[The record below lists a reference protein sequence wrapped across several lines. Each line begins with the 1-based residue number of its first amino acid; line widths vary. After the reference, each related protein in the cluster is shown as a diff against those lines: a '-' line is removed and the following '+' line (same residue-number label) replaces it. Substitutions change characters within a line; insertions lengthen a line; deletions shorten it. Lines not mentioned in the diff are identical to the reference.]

1 MLGYIYLIS
10 ATILFSFSFGL
21 IKQQVAGLSSDAVS
35 LLRLAL
41 ATLVFLPFFRK
52 LKVGEHLCALC
63 IGAVQFGLM
72 YILFI
77 RAFRYLQGNEV
88 ALLTTTTPMW
98 VALFFSFFGKSIRY
112 QHFACAILS
121 MCGAVL
127 IVWNPMAIVSSLSGI
142 LLVQGANVCFALGQV
157 FWKQYL
163 GTNNNAVMAS
173 AYLGAVLTALP
184 FALLTTDWNNFSP
197 SPAQWGA
204 LLYLGCIPTAL
215 GFWLWN
221 KGVVKVGPSSLAVM
235 NDLKIPM
242 SVLMA
247 LILFQETVANPFR
260 FLIGSFLI
268 VTAIFLGRRIDKKNS
283 ELRQQRIPWK

>member
-1 MLGYIYLIS
+1 LLGYIYLIS

-21 IKQQVAGLSSDAVS
+21 IKQQVATLPSDAVS

-52 LKVGEHLCALC
+52 LKVKEHLCALC

-72 YILFI
+72 YVLFI

-98 VALFFSFFGKSIRY
+98 VALFFSFFNKSIRY

-127 IVWNPMAIVSSLSGI
+127 VVWNPISIASSLSGV

-163 GTNNNAVMAS
+163 GTNDNVVMSS
-173 AYLGAVLTALP
+173 AYLGAVLMALP
-184 FALLTTDWNNFSP
+184 FALLTTDWSIFSP
-197 SPAQWGA
+197 TPTQWGV

-221 KGVVKVGPSSLAVM
+221 KGVVKVGPSALAVM

-242 SVLMA
+242 SVLLA
-247 LILFQETVANPFR
+247 LILFQETVVNPMR
-260 FLIGSFLI
+260 FLMGSLLI
-268 VTAIFLGRRIDKKNS
+268 ITAIFLGRRIDKKILGS
-283 ELRQQRIPWK
+283 IPNKEF